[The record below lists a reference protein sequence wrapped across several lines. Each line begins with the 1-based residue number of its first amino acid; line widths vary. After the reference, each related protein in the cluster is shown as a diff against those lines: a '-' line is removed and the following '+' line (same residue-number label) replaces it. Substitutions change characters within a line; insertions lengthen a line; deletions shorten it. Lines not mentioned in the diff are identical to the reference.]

1 MRLGVIGTGH
11 VGLVTCVCFSSFGHD
26 VVGTDSDVEKIRGL
40 AQGRPPFF
48 EPGLEEMLATEL
60 ASGRLSFS
68 AEPADA
74 IREAEAVFVCVGTPA
89 RSSGEASL
97 AATEH
102 AARQFARYAPP
113 HSVFVEKS
121 TVPAGSALRIR
132 RTIVRERPD
141 LEGELEI
148 ASNPEFLREG
158 NAISDSLHPDR
169 ILVGAEAAWVFDL
182 MRRVYKPLLDKGH
195 RLIETDLISAELAK
209 HMCNTYL
216 ALRVSLLNAFAE
228 ISERAGGDIAA
239 VTEVMGSDP
248 RIGPHFLRPGI
259 GYGGS
264 CFPKD
269 LRAFDRLA
277 KSLGYD
283 FPILQEIARLNDE
296 AAASA
301 VRKVKDAV
309 WNLEGKRIAL
319 LGLAFKPDTDDTRF
333 SPALEVARRLVA
345 EGADVVAYDPRAT
358 LDGAG
363 DAPPMK
369 RVSSVYEALQG
380 SSCAV
385 ICTEWDEF
393 RNLDLDRVK
402 LAMAE
407 PLIVD
412 GRNVLEPSEMRAAG
426 FVYYPTGRPPV
437 LG

>member
-11 VGLVTCVCFSSFGHD
+11 VGLVSCVCFSSFGHE
-26 VVGTDSDVEKIRGL
+26 VVGTDSDLDKIRAL
-40 AQGRPPFF
+40 EEGRAPFY
-48 EPGLEEMLATEL
+48 EPGLHEMLAAEL
-60 ASGRLSFS
+60 TSGRLRFS
-68 AEPADA
+68 TEPADA
-74 IREAEAVFVCVGTPA
+74 ISGAEAVFVCVGTPA
-89 RSSGEASL
+89 RASGEASL

-102 AARQFARYAPP
+102 AARQFARHAAPR
-113 HSVFVEKS
+113 SVFVEKS

-132 RTIVRERPD
+132 RTIARERPD
-141 LEGELEI
+141 LEDQLEI

-158 NAISDSLHPDR
+158 QAIADSLNPDR
-169 ILVGAEAAWVFDL
+169 ILVGAEADWVFEL
-182 MRRVYKPLLDKGH
+182 LRRVYKPLLDKGH

-216 ALRVSLLNAFAE
+216 ALRVSLVNAFAE
-228 ISERAGGDIAA
+228 IAERAGGDIAA

-269 LRAFDRLA
+269 LRAFDRLS

-283 FPILQEIARLNDE
+283 FPMLQEIARLNDE
-296 AAASA
+296 AAALA
-301 VRKVKDAV
+301 VKKVKDAV

-333 SPALEVARRLVA
+333 SPALEVARKLVA
-345 EGADVVAYDPRAT
+345 EGADVVAYDPQAR
-358 LDGAG
+358 LDGVEE
-363 DAPPMK
+363 APPMK
-369 RVSSVYEALQG
+369 MASTVYEALEG

-393 RNLDLDRVK
+393 RTLDLDRVK
-402 LAMAE
+402 ESMAE
-407 PLIVD
+407 PVMVD
-412 GRNVLEPSEMRAAG
+412 GRNLFEPSVMRAAG